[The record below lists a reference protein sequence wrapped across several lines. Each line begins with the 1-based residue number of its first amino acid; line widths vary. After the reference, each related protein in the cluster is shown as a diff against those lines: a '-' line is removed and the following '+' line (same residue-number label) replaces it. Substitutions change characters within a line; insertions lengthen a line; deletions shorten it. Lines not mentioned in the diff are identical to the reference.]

1 MNAAS
6 LALRQVKYENR
17 SFWRNP
23 AAAFFTIFFP
33 IMFLVIF
40 NLLFGNDEVS
50 FPGGSVSGSTFYVP
64 AIAAFSL
71 ITACYTNLAMSITF
85 SRDEGVLKR
94 KRGTPLPVVSFLGGR
109 ILHSTA
115 IGVLMVAVV
124 SAAGALFYDV
134 DFPTERLPAILVTVI
149 VGAASF
155 CALGLAI
162 TSVIPNAEA
171 APAVVNITILPLLF
185 VSGIFIPL
193 DDAPEW
199 LEKVTGVF
207 PIKHFAD
214 ALRAPFNPF
223 LEGDG
228 FEWLDLAVIAAWG
241 VVGLILALRFFTWE
255 PRR

>member
-1 MNAAS
+1 MNAVG

-33 IMFLVIF
+33 LMFLIIF
-40 NLLFGNDEVS
+40 NLLFGNDEVT

-85 SRDEGVLKR
+85 SRDQGVLKR
-94 KRGTPLPVVSFLGGR
+94 KRGTPLPTVSFLAGR
-109 ILHSTA
+109 ILHSTLIA
-115 IGVLMVAVV
+115 ILMVAVV
-124 SAAGALFYDV
+124 ATAGALFYNV
-134 DFPTERLPAILVTVI
+134 DPPIDKLPAVLAAVV

-162 TSVIPNAEA
+162 TSIVPNAEA
-171 APAVVNITILPLLF
+171 APAVINITILPLLF
-185 VSGIFIPL
+185 ISGIFIPL
-193 DDAPEW
+193 DDAPGW
-199 LEKVTGVF
+199 LDNVTGIF

-214 ALRAPFNPF
+214 AMRTPFNPF
-223 LEGDG
+223 VDGSG
-228 FEWLDLAVIAAWG
+228 FEWGHLAVVAAWG
-241 VVGLILALRFFTWE
+241 LAGLVLAIRFFTWE